1 VSKFSQNFLKSIDK
15 ILGKFLVKICRKTKR
30 FQKRVPQEIKE
41 KYTVLII
48 RPGGLGDAVLLTPM
62 VMLIREKLKDKV
74 QIHYLGEKRNVEGA
88 KFCYGDMIERFFVYD
103 SLSFLLFLFRNI
115 KKYDFVLDTEQS
127 FLLPAFFANILGKK
141 VIGFAGTEKE
151 HVFDIKVEYFFS
163 RFEAVNFFRLG
174 LALILTIEQKDFDE
188 KEHWGISD
196 EDVISYFR
204 LSKKYVQKKSSV
216 AQLEGGQKK
225 RIDVLFAPYTTRKEK
240 MCLSLFEI
248 IEEMR
253 QKGYKIEVVGDRKL
267 MFQDILKMMEE
278 SRVFV
283 SVDNGILHFSNF
295 VDGLKVVALFGPT
308 NHLKWAPPNAFVLRK
323 YLWCSPCSK
332 YAQIPPCPR
341 NIECMKIEKSEL
353 KKVILSFLQD
363 VS

>member
-1 VSKFSQNFLKSIDK
+1 MSKFSQNFLKFIDRN
-15 ILGKFLVKICRKTKR
+15 LGKFLVRICRRIRR
-30 FQKRVPQEIKE
+30 FQKGVPQEIKG

-48 RPGGLGDAVLLTPM
+48 RPGGLGDAILLTPM
-62 VMLIREKLKDKV
+62 VMLMREKLKDKV
-74 QIHYLGEKRNVEGA
+74 EIHYLGEKRNVEGA
-88 KFCYGDMIERFFVYD
+88 EFCYGDIIQKFFVYD
-103 SLSFLLFLFRNI
+103 SLSFLIFLFRSI

-141 VIGFAGTEKE
+141 VIGFATTEKK

-174 LALILTIEQKDFDE
+174 LALILAIERKDFDE

-204 LSKKYVQKKSSV
+204 LTQKYTGKRKLV
-216 AQLEGGQKK
+216 AQLEGGRKK
-225 RIDVLFAPYTTRKEK
+225 KIDVLFAPYTTRKEK
-240 MCLSLFEI
+240 MSPSLFEL

-253 QKGYKIEVVGDRKL
+253 EEGYKIEVIGNRKL

-283 SVDNGILHFSNF
+283 SVDNGILHFANF
-295 VDGLKVVALFGPT
+295 VGDIKVVALFGPT

-332 YAQIPPCPR
+332 YAEIPPCPR
-341 NIECMKIEKSEL
+341 NIDCMKIEKSEL
-353 KKVILSFLQD
+353 KKFILNFLRD
-363 VS
+363 IS